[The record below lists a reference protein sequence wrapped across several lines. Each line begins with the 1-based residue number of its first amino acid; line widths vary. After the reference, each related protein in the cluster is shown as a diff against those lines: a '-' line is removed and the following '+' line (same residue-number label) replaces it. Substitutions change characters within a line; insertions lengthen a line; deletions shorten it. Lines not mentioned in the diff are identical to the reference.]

1 MTDWLAAAQAIARK
15 HCRDYPRID
24 SELANMAAI
33 EAAQMYELSDRL
45 KAWDFDCWVR
55 SRIWQRYLADKKQED
70 TEMAA
75 KLSAEEKEEIRGMYR
90 AGDNIRGIAKKY
102 GVSNQLIY
110 NICSDLKTERN
121 HVLAALSAVV
131 KAEPDEPETPEDV
144 QIDDAGAAEET
155 AEPEKGVAPEKVPE
169 TGEAPGTI
177 QVGNTARINP
187 YELACGFESFC
198 RENIP
203 DNFKTSIYRVGEAI
217 TVTVEIGSKTITLTD
232 SGNV

>member
-1 MTDWLAAAQAIARK
+1 MTDWLAAAQLIAEK

-24 SELANMAAI
+24 SELANLAAM

-75 KLSAEEKEEIRGMYR
+75 KLSIEEKEEIRGMYR

-102 GVSNQLIY
+102 SVSDQLIY

-121 HVLAALSAVV
+121 QVIAALNAVAR
-131 KAEPDEPETPEDV
+131 AEPDEPETAEDV
-144 QIDDAGAAEET
+144 QADEAGAAVET
-155 AEPEKGVAPEKVPE
+155 AETEKDEAPEEV
-169 TGEAPGTI
+169 TEAEEATVNI
-177 QVGNTARINP
+177 QADNAVRINP

-203 DNFKTSIYRVGEAI
+203 DNFKASIYRVGEAI

-232 SGNV
+232 TGNV

>member
-1 MTDWLAAAQAIARK
+1 
-15 HCRDYPRID
+15 
-24 SELANMAAI
+24 
-33 EAAQMYELSDRL
+33 MYELSDKL

-75 KLSAEEKEEIRGMYR
+75 KLSSEEKEEIRGMYR

-102 GVSNQLIY
+102 SVSDQLIY
-110 NICSDLKTERN
+110 NICSDLKNERN
-121 HVLAALSAVV
+121 QVIAALNAVA
-131 KAEPDEPETPEDV
+131 KAEPDEPETAEDV
-144 QIDDAGAAEET
+144 QSDDAGAAEET
-155 AEPEKGVAPEKVPE
+155 VEDVQSDTGAAEETVEPER
-169 TGEAPGTI
+169 GEAPEEVSETEEAPTI
-177 QVGNTARINP
+177 QGGNTARINP

-203 DNFKTSIYRVGEAI
+203 DNFKASIYRVGEAI

>member
-1 MTDWLAAAQAIARK
+1 MTDWLAAAQLIAGK

-24 SELANMAAI
+24 SELANLAAI
-33 EAAQMYELSDRL
+33 EAAQMYELSNRL

-75 KLSAEEKEEIRGMYR
+75 KLSSEEKEEIRGMYR
-90 AGDNIRGIAKKY
+90 VGDNIRGIAKKY
-102 GVSNQLIY
+102 SVSDQLIY
-110 NICSDLKTERN
+110 NICSDLKNERN
-121 HVLAALSAVV
+121 QVIAALNAVV
-131 KAEPDEPETPEDV
+131 RAEPDEPETAEDV
-144 QIDDAGAAEET
+144 QPDTGAAEGT
-155 AEPEKGVAPEKVPE
+155 VEPEKDEDTADVPE
-169 TGEAPGTI
+169 AGEAPVNI
-177 QVGNTARINP
+177 QADNAVRINP

-203 DNFKTSIYRVGEAI
+203 DNFKASIYRVGEAI

-232 SGNV
+232 TGNV